1 MKLMRAFHVMWTSRR
16 AGLLRL
22 REANRPTRLVCLGVN
37 CGLCC
42 RVLGGANVEAEEA
55 GPLRSLNVI
64 QPERAALQLKCEG
77 LQCVL
82 FHDGRCSAYEVRP
95 RACREYP
102 WYNIDGRLFYDAG
115 CPGIRTDADGRPN
128 VNTLRRVEEYLEM
141 FPRFLRGG
149 VVRLLTVW

>member
-1 MKLMRAFHVMWTSRR
+1 MRLMRALQVMWTSRR

-22 REANRPTRLVCLGVN
+22 REAQGPTRLVCLGVN

-42 RVLGGANVEAEEA
+42 RVLGGANVEPGEA
-55 GPLRSLNVI
+55 APFRSLKVL
-64 QPERAALQLKCEG
+64 QSEGASLQLKCAG
-77 LQCVL
+77 LKCAL
-82 FHDGRCSAYEVRP
+82 FREGRCSAYEIRP

-102 WYNIDGRLFYDAG
+102 WYNVGGKLYYDVG
-115 CPGIRTDADGRPN
+115 CPGIRTDADDRPD

-141 FPRFLRGG
+141 FPGIIRAS